1 LAWPRPVAGDWEASA
16 SIALHPERARAL
28 HDGLL
33 ARLGEAGVVPLLAD
47 APPFDVEGREDLGG
61 GYARLTS
68 LNRPRLL
75 QFAAPP
81 PGEPGRTKLLVLAPR
96 DGPVEVVLD
105 LEPPSATDPARLT
118 WQAVPTTLRGVAFR
132 RGAREAPA
140 RVLEVR
146 RGRAAVLGFDAR
158 RGLNTVALVSEG
170 RAAWRVTGLALRP

>member
-1 LAWPRPVAGDWEASA
+1 
-16 SIALHPERARAL
+16 
-28 HDGLL
+28 
-33 ARLGEAGVVPLLAD
+33 
-47 APPFDVEGREDLGG
+47 
-61 GYARLTS
+61 
-68 LNRPRLL
+68 
-75 QFAAPP
+75 
-81 PGEPGRTKLLVLAPR
+81 VLAPR

-105 LEPPSATDPARLT
+105 LEPPSATDPAQLT

-132 RGAREAPA
+132 RAAREAPA